1 MVCLWACRG
10 IVLRCGAF
18 FGVYGLWFICCVL
31 FLVCLRFGRYVSWC
45 LRYMMCTVF
54 SMSAFCLLVVG
65 VFVLVCRRFRVY
77 DVCCF

>member
-1 MVCLWACRG
+1 MMCTVFSMSAFCLL
-10 IVLRCGAF
+10 VV
-18 FGVYGLWFICCVL
+18 GVFV
-31 FLVCLRFGRYVSWC
+31 LVCRRFGRYVSWC